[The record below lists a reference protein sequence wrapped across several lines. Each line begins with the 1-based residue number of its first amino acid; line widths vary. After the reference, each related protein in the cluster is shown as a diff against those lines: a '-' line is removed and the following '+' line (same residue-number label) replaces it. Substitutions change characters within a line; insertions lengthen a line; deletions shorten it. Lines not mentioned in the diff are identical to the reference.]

1 MQALWKE
8 QNSHTFEVTKKS
20 MALLES
26 LLIRT
31 LFNWSRA
38 WGLTNSNSHLDFN
51 ELLYFCAFFFF
62 EIILG
67 CFVFMK

>member
-51 ELLYFCAFFFF
+51 ELLYFCAFIFLKLF
-62 EIILG
+62 
-67 CFVFMK
+67 